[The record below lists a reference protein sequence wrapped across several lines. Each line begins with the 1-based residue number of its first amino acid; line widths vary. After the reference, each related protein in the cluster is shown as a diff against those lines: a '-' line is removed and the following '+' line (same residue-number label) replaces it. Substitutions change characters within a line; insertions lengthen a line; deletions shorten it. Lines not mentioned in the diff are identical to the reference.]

1 MKCEYCKEDYKHE
14 FLSIIKVDAGEKVM
28 LCNSCEER
36 LKYLVKEQ

>member
-14 FLSIIKVDAGEKVM
+14 FLSIIKVDGEKVM